1 MKTNKLLHPGIWNNF
16 KNPVDNKLL
25 TDDLVKDNLNQ
36 FWKEVMLHQSDNQYI
51 FFMFKIQYKG
61 GKFKS
66 LTPLQKINNKDYNK
80 LLELLIE
87 SLSFKAE
94 EYHSTEVISIVFNY
108 QIIPKDKLSF
118 VSKKSNIISK
128 SKPIV
133 NSSPTGVKDF
143 MFGGYNLPN
152 SIDYLTWGTLIS
164 SKDNVLLISKP
175 NSSSI
180 YKITLLEEYNEI
192 EVLINN
198 NTILKFKD
206 FSKGNLNTFTRI
218 LKYQEYVFIDGNL
231 IIKKLVRK
239 TSFLKPIKSHKQISN
254 KFLTL
259 DLETRTI
266 DNIITPYCV
275 SIYDGTKATS
285 FYLSDYS
292 NPEEMMKMAIVTL
305 LNKKYDNHK
314 VYIHNLSHFDGVFL
328 LKVFSSL
335 ENVNVKPIMNDGK
348 MFDIQLTFN
357 KYHLNFRDSLLILPN
372 SLRRLCSTFNVE
384 NKGIF
389 PYKFVSDN
397 LDYIGPVPT
406 FEYFSDVLPK
416 DYDLYKSDFIN
427 NDWNLRKETIKY
439 CEQDCRSL
447 YQVLIT
453 FNSLIFDKFQ
463 LNIHKYPTLPSL
475 AFAIYRCK
483 YLNDHRIPLIS
494 GEIFHDLKKGYT
506 GGHTD
511 VYKPFGS
518 NVFRYDVNSLYPFV
532 MKEYPMPIGNITYF
546 EGDILNID
554 REAFGFFECE
564 ITAPDNLN
572 RPLLQTKVETKGG
585 DRTVAPL
592 GSWKD
597 MIFSEE
603 MNEYMKYGYQFKVL
617 RGYLFDKGYIF
628 KNYVE
633 DLYQIKQSV
642 SKDDPMYAISKLLL
656 NSLYGRFGMN
666 YTTLVSKHVIIYNVL
681 SYQLLDKH
689 IINDII
695 ELDNDQILVS
705 YVPRDVDDQL
715 NLEYFDNIRFNI
727 SIGIAAAVT
736 ACARIHMSQFLGD
749 KNLNVL
755 YTDTDSI
762 DIDKQL
768 DSKFIGPEL
777 GLMKL
782 ECVFEEAVFLAP
794 KVYGGIIDNDQSI
807 TKVKGFKNEVEYS
820 DLKSLLIKDTSLD
833 LKQDKWF
840 RSIEEGSITI
850 KEQLYKLVPTENK
863 RELVYSNNKLMKTK
877 PFQIDSTKS
886 LIKK

>member
-1 MKTNKLLHPGIWNNF
+1 MKNTNQMLQKGIWNNYAISI
-16 KNPVDNKLL
+16 DNKLL
-25 TDDLVKDNLNQ
+25 TNAIIEGNLVQ
-36 FWKEVMLHQSDNQYI
+36 FWDEVMNKLSDNQFV
-51 FFMFKIQYKG
+51 FFMFKVKYDTGKYKTLNPMQKVNKKDFDLLLGNLIDGLAYKG
-61 GKFKS
+61 
-66 LTPLQKINNKDYNK
+66 
-80 LLELLIE
+80 
-87 SLSFKAE
+87 E
-94 EYHSTEVISIVFNY
+94 EYHINKIVSVNIGY
-108 QIIPKDKLSF
+108 HIIPEDKL
-118 VSKKSNIISK
+118 VSKESNILKRVIK
-128 SKPIV
+128 KDN
-133 NSSPTGVKDF
+133 NSNQDF
-143 MFGGYNLPN
+143 IFGGYNLPN
-152 SIDYLTWGTLIS
+152 TMDYLTWGSVIS
-164 SKDNVLLISKP
+164 KKDNVILVAKANT
-175 NSSSI
+175 NSY
-180 YKITLLEEYNEI
+180 YKITVFEDRNEV
-192 EVLINN
+192 EVLSNN
-198 NTILKFKD
+198 IVIISFKD
-206 FSKGNLNTFTRI
+206 ILNDVNNLKSFTRI
-218 LKYQEYVFIDGNL
+218 LKYQEYVFIDGKL
-231 IIKKLVRK
+231 IVKKLVRK
-239 TSFLKPIKSHKQISN
+239 TSFLKTIKSHNKISN

-314 VYIHNLSHFDGVFL
+314 VYIHNLSHFDGIFL

-335 ENVNVKPIMNDGK
+335 DNVNVKPIMNDGK

-357 KYHLNFRDSLLILPN
+357 KYHINFRDSLLILPN
-372 SLRRLCSTFNVE
+372 SLRRLCNTFNVE

-406 FEYFSDVLPK
+406 FKYFNDVLPK

-427 NDWNLRKETIKY
+427 NDWNLRNETIKY

-511 VYKPFGS
+511 VYKPFGT

-554 REAFGFFECE
+554 SNAFGFFECE

-603 MNEYMKYGYQFKVL
+603 MNEYLKYGYQFKVL

-628 KNYVE
+628 KDYVE
-633 DLYQIKQSV
+633 DLYKIKQSV

-666 YTTLVSKHVIIYNVL
+666 YNTLVSKHVIIYNVL

-705 YVPRDVDDQL
+705 YVPRDVDEIL
-715 NLEYFDNIRFNI
+715 NLEYFDNIKFNI

-749 KNLNVL
+749 KSLNVL

-768 DSKFIGPEL
+768 DSKFIGKEL

-782 ECVFEEAVFLAP
+782 ECIFEEAVFLAP
-794 KVYGGIIDNDQSI
+794 KVYGGIIDNEKSI

-820 DLKSLLIKDTSLD
+820 ELKSLLIKDTSLE
-833 LKQDKWF
+833 LKQDNWF
-840 RSIEEGSITI
+840 TSIREGTITI
-850 KEQLYKLVPTENK
+850 KEQLYKLVPTDNK
-863 RELVYSNNKLMKTK
+863 RQLIYLHNKFVNTK
-877 PFQIDSTKS
+877 PFKINSTRS
-886 LIKK
+886 LK